1 MASINTYGQFSS
13 GKWWCK
19 GTKKSSGEPGDAW
32 GCNQG
37 FWTETWECGSAV
49 CVLWRITIPSYG
61 SVFEAIQTVI
71 KSRQFFYGPLH
82 PRIWTH
88 KHQSTYKVVVCPH
101 DEQEKPHEKNNKKKQ
116 RSGRCWGGGSSRFLC
131 FYYFM
136 KNSTAPVV
144 LCWGAGRWVTF
155 FYFMLNA

>member
-1 MASINTYGQFSS
+1 MSLGNNMKKPPTII
-13 GKWWCK
+13 WW
-19 GTKKSSGEPGDAW
+19 SR
-32 GCNQG
+32 GCTGAQSEALNRDV
-37 FWTETWECGSAV
+37 SV
-49 CVLWRITIPSYG
+49 DLCVLWRITIPSYG

-101 DEQEKPHEKNNKKKQ
+101 DEQEKPHEKNNKKK
-116 RSGRCWGGGSSRFLC
+116 RRGGSSRFYN

-136 KNSTAPVV
+136 KNSS
-144 LCWGAGRWVTF
+144 AGRARKRGTSR
-155 FYFMLNA
+155 